1 MTTAGFGKA
10 PHQFGCGGR
19 QEENTH
25 VAACGGKLLHGASG
39 RFQIYLTASI
49 DGYGEFFEPV
59 LRQMRD
65 DALQKVGRKIVQT
78 VVAAVF
84 KLPDSNGFAGA

>member
-1 MTTAGFGKA
+1 MD
-10 PHQFGCGGR
+10 
-19 QEENTH
+19 
-25 VAACGGKLLHGASG
+25 
-39 RFQIYLTASI
+39 TAS
-49 DGYGEFFEPV
+49 FFEPV